1 MECVRLGTP
10 SCFQIS
16 KGACIQTT
24 YATFAQW
31 DLDLTD
37 VENIRNLRETNPIGA
52 PTYGWLKNFGKVLSR
67 RFNCQGFD
75 RPLVELAQGGV
86 DVVTWRPLL
95 LWHMSRTDPVV
106 HEFFAEWLFREHAEG
121 VHRLTTAAA
130 VGFLTEWVQ
139 SHLGIDRQW
148 SPANL
153 QRSAASLLKMGV
165 DVSLLKGSRFK
176 EFSTYHL
183 PEQSLM
189 YLLHAMMDQLGNAG
203 KVLESPDWHMFLMT
217 RQELEAELYRLHQF
231 RKLHFESAGS
241 LVQLQLPCASAIEY
255 VRRLVG

>member
-1 MECVRLGTP
+1 MLFR
-10 SCFQIS
+10 
-16 KGACIQTT
+16 
-24 YATFAQW
+24 
-31 DLDLTD
+31 
-37 VENIRNLRETNPIGA
+37 
-52 PTYGWLKNFGKVLSR
+52 
-67 RFNCQGFD
+67 
-75 RPLVELAQGGV
+75 
-86 DVVTWRPLL
+86 
-95 LWHMSRTDPVV
+95 SRTDPVV

-130 VGFLTEWVQ
+130 VGFLTEWVM
-139 SHLGIDRQW
+139 SHLGVERQW

-165 DVSLLKGSRFK
+165 DFSLLKGSRFK

-217 RQELEAELYRLHQF
+217 RQEVEAELYRLHQF

-241 LVQLQLPCASAIEY
+241 LAQLQLPCASAIEY